1 MPCIDSAV
9 SASIP
14 SLPMPELRMKAPG
27 TARRIVLVRLMG
39 APPRKQQLSTKSYG
53 MGMRDGARGMGLH
66 GIGPAGRGA
75 CDASRGL
82 NVTPRTRHGQ
92 RRDERR
98 VLGAGAT
105 GTDLPRPGD
114 RLVLGDPADRP
125 LSHRGELLGRERPR
139 GRHARAMISDRKSV

>member
-53 MGMRDGARGMGLH
+53 MGLRDPPRRPDPANCPPAGPTADAHHGGRSFELNATARA
-66 GIGPAGRGA
+66 AGRGLA
-75 CDASRGL
+75 GGDIARQGAA
-82 NVTPRTRHGQ
+82 
-92 RRDERR
+92 RRD
-98 VLGAGAT
+98 VA
-105 GTDLPRPGD
+105 
-114 RLVLGDPADRP
+114 
-125 LSHRGELLGRERPR
+125 R
-139 GRHARAMISDRKSV
+139 GR